1 MGSRSPSH
9 LELIM
14 DTIMQEIRLSRAFAC
29 AFEEF
34 YTKNPDKI
42 PFDLLAEYI
51 KLKKHYEYCMSR
63 ELS

>member
-1 MGSRSPSH
+1 
-9 LELIM
+9 M